1 MLNTKLVQF
10 NNLLWTFPLCPLEDI
25 QEASQLGNE
34 LFISLYVFYS
44 ILLCLIQITIA
55 FPVHNNI
62 RLFMV

>member
-10 NNLLWTFPLCPLEDI
+10 NNLLWTFPPCPLEDI

-55 FPVHNNI
+55 FLVHNNI
-62 RLFMV
+62 RLFML